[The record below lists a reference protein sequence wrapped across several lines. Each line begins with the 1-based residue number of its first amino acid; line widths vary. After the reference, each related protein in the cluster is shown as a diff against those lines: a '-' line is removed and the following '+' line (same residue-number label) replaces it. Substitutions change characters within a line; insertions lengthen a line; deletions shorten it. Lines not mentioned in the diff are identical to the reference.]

1 MKTITNLRTFIIY
14 FAVVITIIVLA
25 NLISRRLFFRWD
37 LTEGQIY
44 TLSPSSKGIIAK
56 LDDRLLAK
64 VYFSDNLPGQYANN
78 RRYLQDL
85 LEEFQAYSGG
95 KFRFEFF
102 RPEDDSELEADAQRY
117 GIPPMQLQAIEND
130 RMEIKNVWM
139 GLALLYEDQR
149 EVIPVIQTTSG
160 LEYQLASAIKK
171 LVDLDKRTVGIVSD
185 PQWQDRNRNVRDMLS
200 QTYNVRNVNLDQAV
214 APEIDL
220 LLINQVTD
228 SLSTEALYHLDQY
241 VLSGRPLLAAQSRIK
256 AELNRGFASQINTNL
271 VDLLAHYGIEITG
284 NMLADRVCSQ
294 IGVETQRGIFR
305 MRNTVEYPFF
315 PLIRRFNPD
324 NVIVSDLEQ
333 ARLFFTSEI
342 VPSIDSTRTESARF
356 EPLLFTSDFST
367 VVPGPGYNISYQ
379 NNPAFARLNEP
390 GKIAAALLLGEV
402 DSYFQEKPGPDEADL
417 IPSTLGARILVV
429 GDGDFMAD
437 EAGGSLP
444 ENLIMFINAVDYL
457 VGDEELIAIRSR
469 EVTSRP
475 LEELSDGT
483 RRGLKWA
490 NILGPSIL
498 IITTGLWRW
507 RGNRKRRN
515 LLEELYGS

>member
-1 MKTITNLRTFIIY
+1 MKTITNLHTFITY
-14 FAVVITIIVLA
+14 FAVVIAIIVLA
-25 NLISRRLFFRWD
+25 NLISQRLFFRWD

-44 TLSPSSKGIIAK
+44 TLSPSSKAIISK
-56 LDDRLLAK
+56 IDDRLLAK
-64 VYFSDNLPGQYANN
+64 VYFSHNLPGQYANN
-78 RRYLQDL
+78 RRYLQDI
-85 LEEFQAYSGG
+85 LEEFQAYSSG
-95 KFRFEFF
+95 KFHFEFY
-102 RPEDDSELEADAQRY
+102 RPEEDPQLAPEPPGYAT
-117 GIPPMQLQAIEND
+117 PPMHLQAIQHD

-171 LVDLDKRTVGIVSD
+171 LVDVDKHTVGIVTD
-185 PQWQDRNRNVRDMLS
+185 PGWQDRNRNVRDLLT
-200 QTYNVRNVNLDQAV
+200 QTYDVRNVSLDQAV
-214 APEIDL
+214 APDIDL

-241 VLSGRPLLAAQSRIK
+241 ILSGRPLLAAQSRIK
-256 AELNRGFASQINTNL
+256 AELNRGRATQINTNL
-271 VDLLAHYGIEITG
+271 VDLLAHYGILVSG
-284 NMLADRVCSQ
+284 NMLADRACSQ

-305 MRNTVEYPFF
+305 MRNAVDYPFF

-324 NVIVSDLEQ
+324 NPIVADLEQ

-342 VPSIDSTRTESARF
+342 VPSIDSTRSESTRF

-379 NNPAFARLNEP
+379 NNPAFARLSEP
-390 GKIAAALLLGEV
+390 GKVAAALLLGEV
-402 DSYFQEKPGPDEADL
+402 DSYFQEKPGPEEADL
-417 IPSTLGARILVV
+417 ISSTLGARIMVV

-437 EAGGSLP
+437 EAGGGLP
-444 ENLIMFINAVDYL
+444 ENLNLFINAVDYL

-469 EVTSRP
+469 EVTARP
-475 LEELSDGT
+475 LEELSDGK

-498 IITTGLWRW
+498 IIATGLWRW

-515 LLEELYGS
+515 LLEEIYGS